1 MVKEAIL
8 KSGNKYLFSVP
19 YTPKTNAIEMY
30 FKQLK
35 TYMKK
40 ARNIQTIQELETNVE
55 NSIKQIKQSNY
66 KNYFDFA
73 YGDKTQFSYTN
84 KSSTRKRKPKL
95 YKL

>member
-1 MVKEAIL
+1 MIL

-30 FKQLK
+30 FNQLK

-40 ARNIQTIQELETNVE
+40 ARNIETIQELEMSVE
-55 NSIKQIKQSNY
+55 NSTKQIKPSNY
-66 KNYFDFA
+66 KNYFDFV
-73 YGDKTQFSYTN
+73 YGDKTQFGYTN